1 MDGILIFTDQ
11 QYHHH
16 QHPHNIMPILN
27 KVQRGQAITAD
38 LINNIIEG
46 VRECQLQ
53 SVVGGFFRR
62 GPGGTTIT
70 VRPSAGSSLAL
81 SYPFE
86 YYSGGPATAP
96 WFGLRAG
103 TVNGILPTNW
113 TTTFALPVATTAG
126 YTKYIDLDCQTD
138 GSAINEV
145 TIELNSTPPTPMVA
159 TNESA
164 PPTFKINTHV
174 VINGEAYRTIGASSI
189 LAVVQ
194 ESIRVDR
201 TDVEYGV
208 KPWDQYYIWAF
219 AS

>member
-1 MDGILIFTDQ
+1 MAYLT
-11 QYHHH
+11 
-16 QHPHNIMPILN
+16 
-27 KVQRGQAITAD
+27 KVQKGQQITAD
-38 LINNIIEG
+38 MINNLIDNI
-46 VRECQLQ
+46 RECQLQ
-53 SVVGGFFRR
+53 SVVGGLFRR

-70 VRPSAGSSLAL
+70 VEPSAGSNLSLT
-81 SYPFE
+81 YPFE
-86 YYSGGPATAP
+86 YYSGGPVTAP

-113 TTTFALPVATTAG
+113 TTTFALPVSTTAG
-126 YTKYIDLDCQTD
+126 YTRYIDLKCDTD
-138 GSAINEV
+138 GYAVNEV
-145 TIELNSTPPTPMVA
+145 TIQLNTTPASPMTA
-159 TNESA
+159 TSESA

-201 TDVEYGV
+201 TYVEYGV

>member
-1 MDGILIFTDQ
+1 
-11 QYHHH
+11 
-16 QHPHNIMPILN
+16 MPILN
-27 KVQRGQAITAD
+27 KVQKGQTITAD

-46 VRECQLQ
+46 IRECQLQ
-53 SVVGGFFRR
+53 SVVGGYFRR

-70 VRPSAGSSLAL
+70 VRPAAAGGAVI

-86 YYSGGPATAP
+86 YYSGGTATAP

-113 TTTFALPVATTAG
+113 TTTFSLPVSTTAG
-126 YTKYIDLDCQTD
+126 YTKYIDLKCETD
-138 GSAINEV
+138 GFAVNEI
-145 TIELNSTPPTPMVA
+145 TIELNSDPPIPMVA

-174 VINGEAYRTIGASSI
+174 VINGEAYRTIGSSSI

-201 TDVEYGV
+201 TNIEYGV

>member
-1 MDGILIFTDQ
+1 MA
-11 QYHHH
+11 
-16 QHPHNIMPILN
+16 ILN
-27 KVQRGQAITAD
+27 KVQRGQSISAE
-38 LINNIIEG
+38 LINNIIDS

-70 VRPSAGSSLAL
+70 LRPSVGGGAVI

-86 YYSGGPATAP
+86 YYSGGPVTAP

-113 TTTFALPVATTAG
+113 TTTFSLPVSTTAG
-126 YTKYIDLDCQTD
+126 YTKYVDLSCETD
-138 GSAINEV
+138 GSAVNEI
-145 TIELNSTPPTPMVA
+145 TIELNNTPPVPMVA
-159 TNESA
+159 TMESA

-174 VINGEAYRTIGASSI
+174 VINGEAYRTIGSSSI

-201 TDVEYGV
+201 ATVEYGV